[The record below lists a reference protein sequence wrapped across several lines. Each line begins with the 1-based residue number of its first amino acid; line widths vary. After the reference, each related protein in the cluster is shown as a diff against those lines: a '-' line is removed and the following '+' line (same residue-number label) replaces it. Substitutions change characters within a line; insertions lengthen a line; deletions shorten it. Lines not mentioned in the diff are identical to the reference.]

1 MCMCGWMFPGLLRIN
16 WEGFEWSLKE
26 LSNELMLAL
35 LTLNV
40 TLFFP
45 KWGWGEWS
53 PENGIPL
60 PERQHPW
67 MQLALMRKRPG
78 ALHSLACQEAAAA
91 MYKRCHPQ
99 PLQLF
104 FGPYCGCSAYTPPPP
119 PAPASCH
126 SREAGLLESSWPT
139 VSVQTLST
147 CEG

>member
-78 ALHSLACQEAAAA
+78 ALHSLACQEQQQQCIKDATHNLCNCSSVPTVDAQPTP
-91 MYKRCHPQ
+91 HPH
-99 PLQLF
+99 
-104 FGPYCGCSAYTPPPP
+104 PPPRP
-119 PAPASCH
+119 HVTAEEQVSW
-126 SREAGLLESSWPT
+126 RVAGPL
-139 VSVQTLST
+139 
-147 CEG
+147 